1 MTYGIIYYRLSHN
14 RKENKMLLICDKKEP
29 TYDEA
34 RKYIGGYIQSVPL
47 TNGDRLLC
55 DEEGKLKFLEPNFE
69 AQEHW
74 DKSYPGNK
82 DLMVGKMILVK
93 AEVNKGW

>member
-14 RKENKMLLICDKKEP
+14 RKENKMFKIYDQKEP

-34 RKYIGGYIQSVPL
+34 RKFIGGYIQSVPL
-47 TNGDRLLC
+47 QNGDSLLC
-55 DEEGKLKFLEPNFE
+55 DEEGKLKNLPHNPD
-69 AQEHW
+69 AQKVW
-74 DKSYPGNK
+74 DESWGEGTDFIVGNA
-82 DLMVGKMILVK
+82 ILVK